1 MKVGIFHTAFLGDL
15 VLASL
20 LIEGLYLE
28 GHEVFLITKKLAAQ
42 FYQEDK
48 RLKKIVIA
56 NKKSGFKKINSI
68 FEIAKNI
75 SDLKLD
81 ILLVPHKSITTSLIV
96 SLAKVKIKVGYNDTA
111 LSMIYS
117 ELKKFVK
124 EKHECLRCLDIAPE
138 GLISHKINEKLLKL
152 ARPVLT
158 ETKNLMVFSKENPN
172 FFKDKKE
179 FFIVSPGSVWA
190 TKKYPAK
197 HFAKLIE
204 EILSLNKSLFCILA
218 GGKQD
223 YIDVQNVLSNIGN
236 KLLLDRVI
244 ETASY
249 LPLQE
254 FTNLVAKASF
264 VIAND
269 SSPVHIASGFNIP
282 IVSIY
287 GPTTWKFGFYPT
299 SEKSIYINYKDSFG
313 NLLPCHPCS
322 PHGTKQCPK
331 KHFKCME
338 ELSPYILLQSIKKLV
353 PQFF

>member
-1 MKVGIFHTAFLGDL
+1 MKIGIFHTAFLGDL

-20 LIEGLYLE
+20 LIEGLFLD
-28 GHEVFLITKKLAAQ
+28 GHDVYLITKKLAAQ

-48 RLKKIVIA
+48 RLKKVIII
-56 NKKSGFKKINSI
+56 NKKNGLRKINSI
-68 FEIAKNI
+68 FEIAKDI
-75 SDLKLD
+75 SDLNLD
-81 ILLVPHKSITTSLIV
+81 VLLVPHKSITTSLIV
-96 SLAKVKIKVGYNDTA
+96 YFTKAKEKVGYKDAA
-111 LSMIYS
+111 LNMVFSQLRI
-117 ELKKFVK
+117 FQK

-138 GLISHKINEKLLKL
+138 GLISNKIKDNLLKL
-152 ARPVLT
+152 ARPVLN
-158 ETKNLMVFSKENPN
+158 ETNNLLVFLQKNPS
-172 FFKDKKE
+172 FFQDKKE

-190 TKKYPAK
+190 TKKYPAR

-204 EILSLNKSLFCILA
+204 EILNINKNLFCILA

-223 YIDVQNVLSNIGN
+223 YIDIQNVLSHIEN
-236 KLLLDRVI
+236 KSLLTRVV

-254 FTNLVAKASF
+254 FSNLVAKSAF

-282 IVSIY
+282 ILSIY
-287 GPTTWKFGFYPT
+287 GPTSWKFGFYPT
-299 SEKSIYINYKDSFG
+299 SEKSIYLNYKDSSD

-322 PHGTKQCPK
+322 PHGSKQCPK

>member
-20 LIEGLYLE
+20 LIEGLFLE
-28 GHEVFLITKKLAAQ
+28 GHEVYLITKKLAAQ

-48 RLKKIVIA
+48 RLKKIITV
-56 NKKSGFKKINSI
+56 NKKSGLKKINSI
-68 FEIAKNI
+68 FEIAQDI
-75 SDLKLD
+75 SDLNLD
-81 ILLVPHKSITTSLIV
+81 MLLVPHKSITTSLIV
-96 SLAKVKIKVGYNDTA
+96 YFAKVKEKVGYNDTA
-111 LSMIYS
+111 LSMVYS
-117 ELKKFVK
+117 QLRSFVK

-138 GLISHKINEKLLKL
+138 SLISNKIKENLLKL
-152 ARPVLT
+152 SRPVLK
-158 ETKNLMVFSKENPN
+158 ESNNLVVFIEKNPKFLHNKQ
-172 FFKDKKE
+172 E

-204 EILSLNKSLFCILA
+204 EILNLNKNLFCILA

-223 YIDVQNVLSNIGN
+223 YDDVQNVLSNIEN
-236 KLLLDRVI
+236 KLLLTRVL

-254 FTNLVAKASF
+254 FTNLVAKSAF

-282 IVSIY
+282 ILSIY
-287 GPTTWKFGFYPT
+287 GPTSWTFGFYPT
-299 SEKSIYINYKDSFG
+299 SEKSIYLNYKDSNN

-338 ELSPYILLQSIKKLV
+338 ELSPYILLQSVKKLV